1 MSTSDRKRFNEKLVK
16 VGVALGRRAEP
27 EKLDVLWDVLRG
39 TPIDALLAAID
50 AHLRDP
56 KRGMEFPTPADI
68 VRHLPTDPRTTHV
81 SADEAWAIAL
91 KAADEKNTVVWSVEI
106 QCAWAT
112 CEAIMQQG
120 DAIGA
125 RMAFRSAYERLITE
139 AKAMRKPPSWHVS
152 LGWDLDQRKNEIE
165 QAKQLGRLTT
175 QQAQIY
181 LPSPVDAHDADAKRA
196 KQKMSKM
203 LSAVI
208 NAR

>member
-1 MSTSDRKRFNEKLVK
+1 MSDRKRLNEKLVK
-16 VGVALGRRAEP
+16 IGVALGRRVEADT
-27 EKLDVLWDVLRG
+27 LDVFWDLLREI
-39 TPIDALLAAID
+39 PIDAVMLAID

-56 KRGMEFPTPADI
+56 KRGAQFPAPADI

-81 SADEAWAIAL
+81 SPDEAWAIAL
-91 KAADEKNTVVWSVEI
+91 KAFDEKNTVVWSVQI
-106 QCAWAT
+106 QAAWAT

-125 RMAFRSAYERLITE
+125 RMAFRSAYERNVTE
-139 AKAMRKPPSWHVS
+139 AKAKGVPPTWHVS

-165 QAKQLGRLTT
+165 QAKQLGRLTH

-181 LPSPVDAHDADAKRA
+181 LPSPITTDADSKAA
-196 KQKMSKM
+196 QQKVRKM
-203 LSAVI
+203 LSEAI